1 LQWDKLPL
9 TLDESLAAS
18 IYKYG
23 KRQAEIIAVV
33 LNFIRK
39 LPGIFLAVLTKW
51 VEGII
56 EGHYC
61 ECRRKQYRVVIV
73 PP

>member
-1 LQWDKLPL
+1 LPL
-9 TLDESLAAS
+9 TLYESLTPS

-23 KRQAEIIAVV
+23 KRQVETITIV
-33 LNFIRK
+33 LNFIQK
-39 LPGIFLAVLTKW
+39 LPNILLAVLTKY

-56 EGHYC
+56 GGHYC
-61 ECRRKQYRVVIV
+61 GCRRQQYRVVIL